1 MGGNW
6 GCRTLYKY
14 LFSYVSLFL
23 DMLPSH
29 LFFLTLT
36 PDLKQ
41 WLYFPTLYVFV
52 CRTGNREST
61 EISVGRK
68 NGRVQGQLAFCLC
81 EVTMVSL
88 FVPRVVGSSRRTVQ
102 WCHHTVPTLSNC
114 ISSSVDLT
122 AMAFGRTIG
131 KAPHSMNWL
140 SVLSLRDGASKQTTE
155 SDEMGWAMLLR
166 VRFELIWFLVLLN
179 SGKWM

>member
-14 LFSYVSLFL
+14 LFLYVSLFL

-61 EISVGRK
+61 EISVGGK

-88 FVPRVVGSSRRTVQ
+88 FVPRVVGSSRKTVQ
-102 WCHHTVPTLSNC
+102 WCHHTVPTLSNS

-122 AMAFGRTIG
+122 AMAFVRTIR
-131 KAPHSMNWL
+131 KVPHSTKWL
-140 SVLSLRDGASKQTTE
+140 SV
-155 SDEMGWAMLLR
+155 WAYVIGPANRPPEVMR
-166 VRFELIWFLVLLN
+166 WGEPCSSEWDLN
-179 SGKWM
+179 